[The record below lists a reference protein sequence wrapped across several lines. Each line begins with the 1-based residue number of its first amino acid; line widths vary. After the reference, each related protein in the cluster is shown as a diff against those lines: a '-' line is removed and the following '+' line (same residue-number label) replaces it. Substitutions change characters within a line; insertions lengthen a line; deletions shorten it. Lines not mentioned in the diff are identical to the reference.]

1 MELLGW
7 IAVAA
12 GMAVIAKT
20 IVDGRRAHQGRRRI
34 MDDVIREGIIAP
46 TALVYAL
53 PRGVLSTI
61 ALVVLFLM
69 TARVLWVSHQS
80 RRAGKTAEPGVA
92 ADDRRT

>member
-7 IAVAA
+7 IAFAA

-20 IVDGRRAHQGRRRI
+20 IVDGRRAHHDRRRI
-34 MDDVIREGIIAP
+34 MEDVIREGIIAP

-53 PRGVLSTI
+53 PRGVLSTF
-61 ALVVLFLM
+61 ALVLLLSM

-80 RRAGKTAEPGVA
+80 RRAGKAAEPAVA
-92 ADDRRT
+92 ADERRT